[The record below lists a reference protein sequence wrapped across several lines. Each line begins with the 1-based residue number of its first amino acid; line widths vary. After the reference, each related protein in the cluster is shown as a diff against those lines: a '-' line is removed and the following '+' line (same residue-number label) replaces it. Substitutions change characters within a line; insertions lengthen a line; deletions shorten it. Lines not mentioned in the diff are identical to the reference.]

1 METKMWKIQM
11 RLGKDRDVRISTRVL
26 SKSGDF
32 FVDEDLC
39 DNRDEV
45 AFIVQ
50 NHLAS
55 AEKTFQTQLMLKQS
69 AADKASQ

>member
-1 METKMWKIQM
+1 
-11 RLGKDRDVRISTRVL
+11 VL